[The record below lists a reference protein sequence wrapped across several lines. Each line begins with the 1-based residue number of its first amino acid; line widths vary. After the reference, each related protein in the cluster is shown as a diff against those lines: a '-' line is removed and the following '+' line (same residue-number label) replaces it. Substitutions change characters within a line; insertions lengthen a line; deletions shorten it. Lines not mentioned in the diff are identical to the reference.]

1 MPLTAFGGVT
11 DELNIGDLPK
21 PENVAGLRAWL
32 KRANSQ
38 CDGLR
43 HPDRSAEAA
52 IAARAWVMDN
62 LLAHLWSELELPE
75 DLSLL
80 AVGGYGRGELHPHSD
95 IDLLVLSENPVH
107 ESPSLTAFFTVL
119 WDLNLDIG
127 HSVRSIEQ
135 CIEAAKTDLSLMTS
149 FMECRLLVDVAG
161 LHSGLARAL
170 VPECVWPGVAY
181 FRAKYAE
188 QLERQRRFHDTEK
201 NLEPNL
207 KDGPGGLRDIQTL
220 HWMVRRL
227 TDEDIGVLVQR
238 GLLAPAELEVL
249 TQGASRLSAIRYQ
262 LHLLAGRKEDRI
274 LFQYQPQLADYFG
287 FTDDHDQ
294 NLAVEQ
300 FMQGFYRATMRV
312 RRINQRVIQL
322 LEHRLLGNELAA
334 VEQLGE
340 HFDVVGGLIRA
351 RDAKLFTRHP
361 EQILEIFHLLKDRS
375 DLQGIDVDTER
386 AIRASLHVLDAS
398 FRDDPSHRRKFMEI
412 LRSGGDI
419 PECLKMMHEYE
430 VLDRYLP
437 IFGAVT
443 GRMQFD
449 LFHVYTVDQ
458 HTLTVLGFVRSFFAQ
473 PDNDRFPMCGD
484 IAARLAKPELL
495 YLGALFHD
503 IAKGRGGDHS
513 ELGAAD
519 AAQFCRAHEL
529 SDADAQLV
537 VWLVENHLIMSV
549 TAQKKDIADPQ
560 VVHEFSQK
568 VGTRVYLDYLYLLT
582 MADIAGTSPK
592 LWNSWKATLLAD
604 LYRMTRVALSRGLE
618 NPAKRLEMIVDTKRS
633 ASRRLASMN
642 VSDEFAIQ
650 LWDHFPDDY
659 FLRHSP
665 DQIVW
670 HTEILSRG
678 QPLPVV
684 AVHAH
689 APRGATEIMV
699 YAENRDGTF
708 ASIAW
713 VLGRLALNIIDARLF
728 NTPDDRVIDTFLVLD
743 NNGRPVE
750 DPATME
756 RIIERLSSELTSSP
770 SLGRERTEGPVPER
784 MRPFMKPPKVTFED
798 GPDGRTQMSLECS
811 DRPGLLARAARILL
825 RHSVRVHGA
834 RIATFGER
842 VEDEFSLTDFADQPL
857 SDDIQRRLT
866 KALTTELQIDD

>member
-1 MPLTAFGGVT
+1 MLSAAIAAT
-11 DELNIGDLPK
+11 DGRLEISDPPSLEDLK
-21 PENVAGLRAWL
+21 ALRAWL
-32 KRANSQ
+32 KDANGQ
-38 CDGLR
+38 CDALR
-43 HPDRSAEAA
+43 GDEESVDIA
-52 IAARAWVMDN
+52 IAARAGVMDR
-62 LLAHLWSELELPE
+62 LLIHLWTALDLPD
-75 DLSLL
+75 DLALL
-80 AVGGYGRGELHPHSD
+80 AVGGYGRGELHPYSD
-95 IDLLVLSENPVH
+95 IDLLVVSDDHVH
-107 ESPSLTAFFTVL
+107 ESPALTAFFTGL

-149 FMECRLLVDVAG
+149 FMECRLVAG
-161 LHSGLARAL
+161 EGSLQLNLARAL
-170 VPECVWPGVAY
+170 VPDRIWPGVAY

-207 KDGPGGLRDIQTL
+207 KEGPGGLRDIQTL
-220 HWMVRRL
+220 RWMVKRL
-227 TDEDIGVLVQR
+227 TDEDIDVLVRR

-249 TQGASRLSAIRYQ
+249 DEGAARLSSIRYQ

-300 FMQGFYRATMRV
+300 FMQRFYRATMRV

-322 LEHRLLGNELAA
+322 LEHRLLGNEQAA
-334 VEQLGE
+334 VEQLGD
-340 HFDVVGGLIRA
+340 HFEVVGGLIRA
-351 RDAKLFTRHP
+351 HDPKLFTRHP

-386 AIRASLHVLDAS
+386 AIRASLHIMDES
-398 FRDDPSHRRKFMEI
+398 FRSEPAHRRKFMEL

-419 PECLKMMHEYE
+419 PECLKLMHEYE

-458 HTLTVLGFVRSFFAQ
+458 HTLTVLSIVRTFFAQ

-484 IAARLAKPELL
+484 IASRLAKPELL

-519 AAQFCRAHEL
+519 AARFCSAHGL
-529 SDADAQLV
+529 SEADTQLV

-618 NPAKRLEMIVDTKRS
+618 NPAKRLEMIEDTKRS
-633 ASRRLASMN
+633 ANRRLGSMN
-642 VSDEFAIQ
+642 VPNPFASN
-650 LWDHFPDDY
+650 LWGRLPDDY

-670 HTEILSRG
+670 HTEVLSRK

-713 VLGRLALNIIDARLF
+713 VLGRLTLNIIDARLF

-750 DPATME
+750 DPLTID
-756 RIIERLSSELTSSP
+756 RIIERLTGELTSSP

-784 MRPFMKPPKVTFED
+784 MRPFMKPPKVTFEL
-798 GPDGRTQMSLECS
+798 GADGRTEMSLECS
-811 DRPGLLARAARILL
+811 DRPGLLARVARILL

-842 VEDEFSLTDFADQPL
+842 VEDEFSLTDFADRAL
-857 SDDIQRRLT
+857 SPEIQGKLT
-866 KALTTELQIDD
+866 EALTTELQIDD